1 MFPLSEVVYS
11 SEVVEIPNN
20 VEVLDRP
27 DETLERAFEYSEPY
41 IDESGFYVPR
51 QINGVYEDALES
63 GEATEV
69 IEALNVWHMQDGDY
83 SCAVVCSE
91 MELNRQLDAGIT
103 EAELCREGENQ
114 GWYDPES
121 GTAPDDIKE
130 YAAAHNLK
138 TETYYNNFSLNDI
151 HEMKEDGTG
160 VIVAVDNML
169 LARPELAEVKPCDV
183 NHVVEIVGFDYSD
196 SQNPL
201 VIINDPGTPFGQG
214 AAYELD
220 TFAQA
225 AGGYD
230 SNDSLSI
237 VTTLNK

>member
-1 MFPLSEVVYS
+1 MFSLPEIFS
-11 SEVVEIPNN
+11 SETIEIPES
-20 VEVLDRP
+20 VRVLDRP
-27 DETLERAFEYSEPY
+27 NEAVEGSFEYSEPY
-41 IDESGFYVPR
+41 INENGFYVPR
-51 QINGVYEDALES
+51 QVNGVYEDALES

-69 IEALNVWHMQDGDY
+69 IEALNVWHQQESNY

-103 EAELCREGENQ
+103 EAELCDEGEQ
-114 GWYDPES
+114 HGWYDPGS
-121 GTAPDDIKE
+121 GTAPDNIKE

-138 TETYYNNFSLNDI
+138 TETYYKNFSLDDI
-151 HEMKEDGTG
+151 RDIKENGTG
-160 VIVAVDNML
+160 IIVAVDNML
-169 LARPELAEVKPCDV
+169 LARPELAVIKPCDV

-196 SQNPL
+196 PENPL

-220 TFAQA
+220 IFAQA

-230 SNDSLSI
+230 SSAPLNI
-237 VTTLNK
+237 VTTLDK